1 VNPGDMLGRARVAG
15 MRLADGI
22 TRAKLV
28 SVEVVVVLNSDCCPI
43 ERLSGPLA
51 VAVPVSVAVSKAETL
66 NRPVS
71 GRHSVSRVDSHTTVE
86 WLSGPLAVA
95 VEPMAIAVSK
105 AKTLNRPVSGRHSM
119 SRVDSHSSV
128 EGLSGPLAVVA
139 TVVEARVE
147 TRDLLVRSAEAGV
160 GLADGVLGSVLV
172 AVDVVAVLKSGN
184 GTVGSIGI
192 SAPLAV
198 AGVELSPLLERSG
211 STGVRLADGVA
222 RGQLMSVDVVAVLKS
237 GGEGDSV
244 SDAIS
249 VGSIGTPLANT
260 VAVGSVDSGA
270 GTVAVASGRPGAEA
284 RSGKLVAVEGF
295 G

>member
-1 VNPGDMLGRARVAG
+1 MA
-15 MRLADGI
+15 
-22 TRAKLV
+22 
-28 SVEVVVVLNSDCCPI
+28 
-43 ERLSGPLA
+43 
-51 VAVPVSVAVSKAETL
+51 VAVSKAE
-66 NRPVS
+66 
-71 GRHSVSRVDSHTTVE
+71 
-86 WLSGPLAVA
+86 
-95 VEPMAIAVSK
+95 
-105 AKTLNRPVSGRHSM
+105 TLNRPVSGRHSM

-139 TVVEARVE
+139 TVVEAGVE

-160 GLADGVLGSVLV
+160 GLADGVLGSILV

-184 GTVGSIGI
+184 GTVGSISI

-211 STGVRLADGVA
+211 STRVRLADGVA
-222 RGQLMSVDVVAVLKS
+222 RGKLMSVDVVAVLKG
-237 GGEGDSV
+237 GGEDDSV
-244 SDAIS
+244 ADSIS
-249 VGSIGTPLANT
+249 VGSIGTPLADT

-270 GTVAVASGRPGAEA
+270 GSVAVASGRPGGEA